1 MRSSI
6 LDSDYVQVTF
16 SGFLLGLTITSAVIY
31 VVYQRFL
38 HPLAAYPGPFWAS
51 ITDLWQVNQ
60 FLSLKQPYNLT
71 ELHEKYGE
79 FVRYGPDKLSI
90 TAEEVVPL
98 VYQKGGQRMPK
109 TEYYDAFG
117 SKTPNIFG
125 MRSTEVRNVK
135 GMEEYLDQN
144 IKILRDKI
152 SQFAKTGEAFDLK
165 KLLHFYT
172 IDVLGE
178 LAFSRSFGV
187 QVSGDESRVP
197 PVIPHTLL
205 GSTLGAWPAMTQT
218 LKQWLPK
225 VPNTGLQSLFA
236 GRTKCAGLAAE
247 CVQRRLTEVEEDEN
261 KGKVQRK
268 DILTS
273 LILAR
278 HPDTGEKIA
287 RVDLEAEAFGMM

>member
-1 MRSSI
+1 MRGEFGRCGSDGIYAPATRGRSYIISTASSLLSPITLTANYKITIGHTEGTMRSSI

-125 MRSTEVRNVK
+125 MRSTEVRKSAHLYGNW
-135 GMEEYLDQN
+135 
-144 IKILRDKI
+144 R
-152 SQFAKTGEAFDLK
+152 LK
-165 KLLHFYT
+165 
-172 IDVLGE
+172 
-178 LAFSRSFGV
+178 
-187 QVSGDESRVP
+187 
-197 PVIPHTLL
+197 
-205 GSTLGAWPAMTQT
+205 
-218 LKQWLPK
+218 
-225 VPNTGLQSLFA
+225 
-236 GRTKCAGLAAE
+236 C
-247 CVQRRLTEVEEDEN
+247 
-261 KGKVQRK
+261 
-268 DILTS
+268 
-273 LILAR
+273 
-278 HPDTGEKIA
+278 
-287 RVDLEAEAFGMM
+287 